1 MGPRD
6 ASSPTLFLPCQ
17 GNISQYSL
25 PEMEN
30 EDQPFYQEL
39 DSRRRQ
45 RRRRYSEKGGEE
57 DGHKHGQA
65 QRDLQ
70 EMESKYRHSQ
80 MEWEQVQEELRLCK
94 EEIERLNGSIPI
106 GGRVSPAPGSPT
118 ISLPLIGLVVI
129 VALLWCWWAETS
141 S

>member
-106 GGRVSPAPGSPT
+106 GGRVPVGGMKPLALFVVLAGGLILLKRFSSSGSLT
-118 ISLPLIGLVVI
+118 
-129 VALLWCWWAETS
+129 
-141 S
+141 